1 MQLKTRRKSSSALW
15 GARKNENTHL
25 SLTIPLGGG
34 REGVGVKIGYF
45 RAKTGLLWVGMA
57 FMALSCAATSPEF
70 KKERPSSYVKAPK
83 NQEQR
88 LAGSLYREVA
98 GLYEDRKARGL
109 NDLVT
114 INIIENSS
122 ASKKADTATG
132 RNSTMDANISN
143 LFGGSLHYDLE
154 NLFGK
159 GSGLSGTLMPTIQ
172 SNYKNDFSGAG
183 NTSRQ
188 GSLIAT
194 ITARVVEVLPN
205 GNFLIESRK
214 DVTVNREKQ
223 VLLLRGV
230 IRPEDIAVD
239 NTIPSNY
246 VAEAEMIYAG
256 EGVVSDK
263 QGQGWLVRFLDFVWP
278 F

>member
-1 MQLKTRRKSSSALW
+1 MKNKMCCKLSRGFTENRRNRFTSFPFSFREM
-15 GARKNENTHL
+15 GASEGNRINSGVL
-25 SLTIPLGGG
+25 PLG
-34 REGVGVKIGYF
+34 
-45 RAKTGLLWVGMA
+45 LLLMGIA
-57 FMALSCAATSPEF
+57 FLCLSCAATAPDF
-70 KKERPSSYVKAPK
+70 KKERISAYVKAPRI
-83 NQEQR
+83 QEQR
-88 LAGSLYREVA
+88 SSGSLFRDGA

-114 INIIENSS
+114 INVIENST
-122 ASKKADTATG
+122 ASKKADTSTG

-159 GSGLSGTLMPTIQ
+159 GSGLSGTLMPTVT
-172 SNYKNDFSGAG
+172 SNYKNDFSGTG
-183 NTSRQ
+183 STSRE

-194 ITARVVEVLPN
+194 ITARVVDVMPN
-205 GNFLIESRK
+205 GNFIIESRK
-214 DVTVNREKQ
+214 DVMVNREKQ

-230 IRPEDIAVD
+230 IRPEDIASD
-239 NTIPSNY
+239 NTIASNK
-246 VAEAEMIYAG
+246 VAEAEMIYSG
-256 EGVVSDK
+256 EGVVGDK

>member
-1 MQLKTRRKSSSALW
+1 MGKNIYKKSSGPFEKDS
-15 GARKNENTHL
+15 RKNASSPGRGFGININYGPL
-25 SLTIPLGGG
+25 PLG
-34 REGVGVKIGYF
+34 
-45 RAKTGLLWVGMA
+45 LLLTGMA
-57 FMALSCAATSPEF
+57 FLCMSCAATAPDF
-70 KKERPSSYVKAPK
+70 KKERTSTYVKAPK
-83 NQEQR
+83 IQEQR
-88 LAGSLYREVA
+88 SSGSLFRDGA

-114 INIIENSS
+114 ITIVESS
-122 ASKKADTATG
+122 TASKKADTATG

-159 GSGLSGTLMPTIQ
+159 GSGLSGTLMPTV
-172 SNYKNDFSGAG
+172 SSSYVNDFSGTG
-183 NTSRQ
+183 STSRE
-188 GSLIAT
+188 GSLVAT
-194 ITARVVEVLPN
+194 ITARVVDVMPN
-205 GNFLIESRK
+205 GNFIIESRK

-239 NTIPSNY
+239 NTIASNK
-246 VAEAEMIYAG
+246 VAEAEMIYSG
-256 EGVVSDK
+256 EGVVGDK